1 MDPLRPSSITRW
13 LAGPPTDCPCGRE
26 HQLGLREIL
35 LGPGALDRVGDILPR
50 PEARAGPLLLL
61 ADRDT
66 YEAAGARAGAVLR
79 SSGQQVRETVLGLKP
94 HADDRALAELRPAL
108 SCNPSRIVAVGSGTI
123 NDLGKAL
130 AAEAGIPLLT
140 VGTAASMNGYTSSIA
155 AITVSG
161 LKMTLQVRPA
171 DILVLDMGVIA
182 AAPARLNRAGFG
194 DLMSKPVSSADWLL
208 SQSFFPGSA
217 CPTALAAADE
227 AVGKTRARAREIGLA
242 DPDALAALTE
252 GLVLSGISMSLAG
265 ASSPASG
272 AEHLISHYLDI
283 SASGW
288 RREPRLHGE
297 QVAVGTM
304 VSLAVYGRLRAAGAP
319 GAGLEIPPEESPE
332 MLAELHSHLSPP
344 ALAALLE
351 AARAKAARVPG
362 RAGRVE
368 ILSRSWNETWTR
380 LDGQLR
386 GCDGLASDL
395 SMAGVPMTF
404 GQIDVPRKMAARL
417 IRVARH
423 MRNRYTVLDLAA
435 DLGRLDGWS
444 EEIAGELAA

>member
-1 MDPLRPSSITRW
+1 
-13 LAGPPTDCPCGRE
+13 
-26 HQLGLREIL
+26 
-35 LGPGALDRVGDILPR
+35 
-50 PEARAGPLLLL
+50 
-61 ADRDT
+61 
-66 YEAAGARAGAVLR
+66 
-79 SSGQQVRETVLGLKP
+79 
-94 HADDRALAELRPAL
+94 
-108 SCNPSRIVAVGSGTI
+108 
-123 NDLGKAL
+123 
-130 AAEAGIPLLT
+130 
-140 VGTAASMNGYTSSIA
+140 
-155 AITVSG
+155 
-161 LKMTLQVRPA
+161 
-171 DILVLDMGVIA
+171 
-182 AAPARLNRAGFG
+182 
-194 DLMSKPVSSADWLL
+194 
-208 SQSFFPGSA
+208 
-217 CPTALAAADE
+217 
-227 AVGKTRARAREIGLA
+227 
-242 DPDALAALTE
+242 
-252 GLVLSGISMSLAG
+252 
-265 ASSPASG
+265 
-272 AEHLISHYLDI
+272 
-283 SASGW
+283 
-288 RREPRLHGE
+288 
-297 QVAVGTM
+297 
-304 VSLAVYGRLRAAGAP
+304 
-319 GAGLEIPPEESPE
+319 